1 MSTNSSD
8 ALPGFP
14 TELLLRIFSFLQVTD
29 LLSVQHSCCRFY
41 DVISD
46 SASLQYFLHTE
57 VNLFEDLLP
66 PNFSL
71 EDRVALLKHHE
82 TAWNNLELNP
92 FTQFVTG
99 ILTHARFYILQDG
112 YLIYRSFTTAKYG
125 YTDLYSSPAV
135 PNAETTWT
143 HISLDAVTA
152 VHPFSNIVFEVD
164 HNLVVAI
171 RFCQYFGE

>member
-71 EDRVALLKHHE
+71 EDRVALLKHHASGK
-82 TAWNNLELNP
+82 TSP
-92 FTQFVTG
+92 
-99 ILTHARFYILQDG
+99 
-112 YLIYRSFTTAKYG
+112 
-125 YTDLYSSPAV
+125 SS
-135 PNAETTWT
+135 E
-143 HISLDAVTA
+143 S
-152 VHPFSNIVFEVD
+152 
-164 HNLVVAI
+164 
-171 RFCQYFGE
+171 